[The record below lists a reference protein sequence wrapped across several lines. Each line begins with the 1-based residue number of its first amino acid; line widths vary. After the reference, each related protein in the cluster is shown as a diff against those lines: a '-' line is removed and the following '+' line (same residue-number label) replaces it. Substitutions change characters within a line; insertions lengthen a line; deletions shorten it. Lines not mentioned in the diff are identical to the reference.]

1 MEQKIPFFSIIIPT
15 YNRPEKLADC
25 LESLSHLDYPCDQFE
40 VIVVDDGSKTSLQ
53 HVVGCFSDQLDVT
66 LLTQTNAGPAAA
78 RNAGAKRAKGEF
90 LVFMDD
96 DCTPFPDWLRKLAN
110 RFAEIPDHAIGGR
123 TLNALVENLYST
135 ASQNL
140 LNAGY
145 AYYNPIPGQASFFA
159 SNNLTVPAAHFR
171 SIGGF
176 DVTFKTSEDRD
187 FCDRWRHH
195 GLQMTYAPEIL
206 INHSHPLNLCLF
218 WRQHFNY
225 GRGAYRYHQAR
236 SRRGTGRFRP
246 SPTFYMSLFFN
257 SLMKEQKRRAVW
269 MKMLLV
275 ISQVANAMGFFCEAF
290 SQIKRR

>member
-1 MEQKIPFFSIIIPT
+1 MEQQTAFFSIIIPT

-25 LESLSHLDYPCDQFE
+25 LQSLSHLDYPCDQFE
-40 VIVVDDGSKTSLQ
+40 VIVVDDGSKTPLQ
-53 HVVGCFSDQLDVT
+53 PVVSIFLDRLDVT
-66 LLTQTNAGPAAA
+66 LLKQTNTGPAAA
-78 RNAGAKRAKGEF
+78 RNAGAERARGEYLAF
-90 LVFMDD
+90 IDD
-96 DCTPFPDWLRKLAN
+96 DCTPHPDWLQKLGN
-110 RFAEIPDHAIGGR
+110 RLAEAPDHVIGGR

-206 INHSHPLNLCLF
+206 INHSHPLNLRLF

-236 SRRGTGRFRP
+236 ARRGTGRFRP
-246 SPTFYMSLFFN
+246 SPTFYLSLFFN
-257 SLMKEQKRRAVW
+257 SLMKEQKRRVVW